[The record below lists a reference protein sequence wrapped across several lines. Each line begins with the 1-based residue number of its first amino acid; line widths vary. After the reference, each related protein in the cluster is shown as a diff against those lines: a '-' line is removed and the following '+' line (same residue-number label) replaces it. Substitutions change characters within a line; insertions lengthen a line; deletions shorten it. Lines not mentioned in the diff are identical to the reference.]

1 MKKIFAAL
9 LAVLVLAG
17 CSGKAGTPQS
27 TLDPNYKQ
35 TDTSLLHHAEIV
47 VKDMGTIKVELDE
60 GAAPETVK
68 NFMNLAESGFYDGL
82 TFHRAVKDFM
92 IQGGDPSGTG
102 TGGSEHMIKG
112 EFAANGIENP
122 ISHLKGT
129 ISMARRSTNYDSAS
143 SQFFIMVADYTG
155 LDGNYAAFGHVT
167 EGQEIADQI
176 AENAKPVDSN
186 GLLSKPDQPV
196 IETIRIID

>member
-17 CSGKAGTPQS
+17 CSGRADTPHS

-35 TDTSLLHHAEIV
+35 TDASLLHHAEIV

-102 TGGSEHMIKG
+102 TGGSEQMIKG